1 MIFLVVFAVTDI
13 KPTSKPSLL
22 KSTRLPATS
31 VVQTTAEKTKTTA
44 ETTIKAT
51 AETTVT
57 SRENLTST
65 AHAPTSLVFGVVRN
79 TPFDDPPKNNPNSI
93 VLIILASLAGAL
105 FGLLACSTLVF
116 LIWRRNRYYDLLC
129 HTKANSYF
137 AKLKFCGTCKVP
149 VAYLSCTCTTI
160 KFTGKFTFFKKKSSS
175 FQLITN
181 QKMEFLE
188 LYVLF
193 SGSLLQSSFDRIFH
207 VKIN

>member
-1 MIFLVVFAVTDI
+1 M
-13 KPTSKPSLL
+13 LL

-31 VVQTTAEKTKTTA
+31 VVQTTAETTKTTA

-51 AETTVT
+51 VQTTVT
-57 SRENLTST
+57 SRVNRTST
-65 AHAPTSLVFGVVRN
+65 AHAPTSFGFGVVRG

-116 LIWRRNRYYDLLC
+116 LIWRRNRYYHLLC

-160 KFTGKFTFFKKKSSS
+160 KFTGKFTFLKKKIL
-175 FQLITN
+175 Q
-181 QKMEFLE
+181 
-188 LYVLF
+188 F
-193 SGSLLQSSFDRIFH
+193 SINYQSENGIFGI
-207 VKIN
+207 VCVV